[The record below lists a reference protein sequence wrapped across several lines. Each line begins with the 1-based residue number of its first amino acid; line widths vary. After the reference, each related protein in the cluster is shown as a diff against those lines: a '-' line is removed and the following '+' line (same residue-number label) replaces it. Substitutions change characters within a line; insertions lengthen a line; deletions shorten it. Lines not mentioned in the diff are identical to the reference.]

1 MWTVN
6 SQKIQE
12 STLKVMKTRKKISKI
27 NKGKRNIQNVI
38 SPHIN
43 NGEVES
49 LVEYSLKYQVRIKS
63 YDFLKIIF

>member
-1 MWTVN
+1 
-6 SQKIQE
+6 
-12 STLKVMKTRKKISKI
+12 MKTIKEFSKI

-38 SPHIN
+38 LSHIN
-43 NGEVES
+43 NGKVES

>member
-6 SQKIQE
+6 TQKIQE
-12 STLKVMKTRKKISKI
+12 STLKVMKTRKEFSKI

-38 SPHIN
+38 LPRIN

>member
-1 MWTVN
+1 
-6 SQKIQE
+6 
-12 STLKVMKTRKKISKI
+12 MKTRKEFSKM

-38 SPHIN
+38 ILPHIN

-63 YDFLKIIF
+63 YNFLKIIFKWHGIIEIHFKTRI